1 MTTHEE
7 SRPSLPMPVKATPYR
22 HQQEAFGFVC
32 RAFGLLPEPEAG
44 PPVLKSSGC
53 ALLME
58 MGTGKTI
65 TSIAI
70 TGALAEAGR
79 IGRVLIVAPLSM
91 RGYAAHI
98 TRKARRYVTRGS
110 YRSAYWNR

>member
-1 MTTHEE
+1 MTTHEG
-7 SRPSLPMPVKATPYR
+7 SRPALPMPVKATPYR

-32 RAFGLLPEPEAG
+32 RSFGLLPEPEAG

-65 TSIAI
+65 TSIDLII
-70 TGALAEAGR
+70 TKSISRFARNTVDTLTT
-79 IGRVLIVAPLSM
+79 V
-91 RGYAAHI
+91 
-98 TRKARRYVTRGS
+98 RKLKEKGIEVFFEKENPSPPGI
-110 YRSAYWNR
+110 